1 MDYVV
6 KGGETIYDVCINA
19 NGSLY
24 ALDEN
29 LDLNGLD
36 SYTPTL
42 YAGQRLTVSD
52 IVRNNAATEV
62 MEEHPLNSVSIPDA
76 DLNALFDEISSAL
89 APNFITAEGSYF
101 QTQDNQIL
109 TVSDDEFL
117 RRYTHEY

>member
-62 MEEHPLNSVSIPDA
+62 MEEHPLKTVFRF
-76 DLNALFDEISSAL
+76 LMLISMRYL
-89 APNFITAEGSYF
+89 TKYPRLWPL
-101 QTQDNQIL
+101 IL
-109 TVSDDEFL
+109 L
-117 RRYTHEY
+117 RRKGAISKHKIIKY

>member
-1 MDYVV
+1 MDYTV

-24 ALDEN
+24 VLDEN

-36 SYTPTL
+36 SYTPAL

-76 DLNALFDEISSAL
+76 DLKALFDEISSAL

-109 TVSDDEFL
+109 TVSD
-117 RRYTHEY
+117 

>member
-29 LDLNGLD
+29 LDLNDLD

-109 TVSDDEFL
+109 PVSD
-117 RRYTHEY
+117 

>member
-1 MDYVV
+1 MDYTV

-52 IVRNNAATEV
+52 IVRNNSCNGGNGGTPAKQCF
-62 MEEHPLNSVSIPDA
+62 HSGRGFGN
-76 DLNALFDEISSAL
+76 
-89 APNFITAEGSYF
+89 
-101 QTQDNQIL
+101 
-109 TVSDDEFL
+109 TVYGN
-117 RRYTHEY
+117 R

>member
-52 IVRNNAATEV
+52 IVRNNTATEV
-62 MEEHPLNSVSIPDA
+62 MEEHPLNSVSIPEE
-76 DLNALFDEISSAL
+76 DLETLFTEIDNILSSIV
-89 APNFITAEGSYF
+89 FITADSSLF
-101 QTQDNQIL
+101 L
-109 TVSDDEFL
+109 TEDDKVIAVVSQ
-117 RRYTHEY
+117 

>member
-36 SYTPTL
+36 SYTP
-42 YAGQRLTVSD
+42 VS
-52 IVRNNAATEV
+52 
-62 MEEHPLNSVSIPDA
+62 
-76 DLNALFDEISSAL
+76 
-89 APNFITAEGSYF
+89 
-101 QTQDNQIL
+101 
-109 TVSDDEFL
+109 
-117 RRYTHEY
+117 YTHLTLPTKA

>member
-1 MDYVV
+1 MDYAV

-24 ALDEN
+24 ALDAN

-36 SYTPTL
+36 SYTPAL

-62 MEEHPLNSVSIPDA
+62 MEEHPLNSVSIPKE
-76 DLNALFDEISSAL
+76 DLETLFTEIDNILSSIV
-89 APNFITAEGSYF
+89 FITADSSLF
-101 QTQDNQIL
+101 L
-109 TVSDDEFL
+109 TEDDKVIAVVSQ
-117 RRYTHEY
+117 

>member
-1 MDYVV
+1 MDYTV

-36 SYTPTL
+36 SYTPAL

-76 DLNALFDEISSAL
+76 DSMRYLTKYPRLWPLILSRRKGAISKHK
-89 APNFITAEGSYF
+89 IIKY
-101 QTQDNQIL
+101 
-109 TVSDDEFL
+109 
-117 RRYTHEY
+117 

>member
-76 DLNALFDEISSAL
+76 DLNALFDEL

-109 TVSDDEFL
+109 TVSD
-117 RRYTHEY
+117 

>member
-29 LDLNGLD
+29 LDLNG
-36 SYTPTL
+36 
-42 YAGQRLTVSD
+42 SD

-109 TVSDDEFL
+109 TVSD
-117 RRYTHEY
+117 